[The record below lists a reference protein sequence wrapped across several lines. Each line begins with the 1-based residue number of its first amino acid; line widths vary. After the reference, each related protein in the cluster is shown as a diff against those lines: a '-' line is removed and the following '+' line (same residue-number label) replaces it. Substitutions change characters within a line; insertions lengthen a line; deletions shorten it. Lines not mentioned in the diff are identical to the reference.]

1 MAPRELMVP
10 TALKGLKDQGVRRVS
25 QDPWESLG
33 SKDFQDLQVRRL
45 YAVQYSRDT
54 SSGVRGFS
62 GVTGITGI
70 GGPMGPD
77 GIQGEGMLMEN
88 NDVLDPQ
95 VLCTAPVGE
104 SWKPGRYFC
113 PGGGNLYTRL
123 VDCDYSACR
132 LETQYNGVSLASY
145 LVCGLMTSCSGL
157 GNCVWSR
164 LHSDHRRPGLPQH
177 RVRRRR
183 QAPEKGWR
191 PRSHLAVTCSL

>member
-1 MAPRELMVP
+1 MVFRGSTVRTELLV
-10 TALKGLKDQGVRRVS
+10 LKDQWAPRVS
-25 QDPWESLG
+25 RGQLEFLETKG
-33 SKDFQDLQVRRL
+33 RKDFEVSRL
-45 YAVQYSRDT
+45 RAEQSSRDK
-54 SSGVRGFS
+54 SSGARGPI
-62 GVTGITGI
+62 GVTGIPGMT
-70 GGPMGPD
+70 GPMGPD
-77 GIQGEGMLMEN
+77 GVQGGGMLMEN

-95 VLCTAPVGE
+95 VCCTVSLAD
-104 SWKPGRYFC
+104 SWNPGRYFC
-113 PGGGNLYTRL
+113 PSGGNLYTRL

-183 QAPEKGWR
+183 QG
-191 PRSHLAVTCSL
+191 S